1 MRRRLRGRVGSLAF
15 LVLLGGVLG
24 LAVAGSPARA
34 DPPSQIGD
42 VSSDASN
49 AAPVAG
55 AGRGRQLYLYSCAT
69 CHGDQGAGTQ
79 RGPSLVGV
87 GTATVDF
94 YLRTGRMPLP
104 WDTVEAEAGGGAPK
118 FDPADIAAIDAYVG
132 SLGTGGPAVPDVS
145 PGDPVK
151 GRDLWEQNCASCHA
165 PSGVGYTQ
173 VGGRIAP
180 SVLNDDPTAIAE
192 AVRVGPTTM
201 PQFGSSVLD
210 DEELD
215 DVVSYVQ
222 ELQKPS
228 IGGHGGAQ
236 IGRIGAA
243 VEALV
248 AFAATALLP
257 VLARLLGRRSGGKD
271 AP

>member
-1 MRRRLRGRVGSLAF
+1 MRRLRGRAGALAF
-15 LVLLGGVLG
+15 LLLLGGVLG

-34 DPPSQIGD
+34 EPPSQVGD

-55 AGRGRQLYLYSCAT
+55 ADRGRQLYLYSCAT
-69 CHGDQGAGTQ
+69 CHGQQGQGSQ

-87 GTATVDF
+87 GAATVDF

-104 WDTVEAEAGGGAPK
+104 WDSVEAQAGGGSPK
-118 FDPADIAAIDAYVG
+118 FNPADIAGYVG
-132 SLGTGGPAVPDVS
+132 SLGSGPPVPDVS

-151 GRDLWEQNCASCHA
+151 GRDLYEQNCASCHA

-180 SVLNDDPTAIAE
+180 SVLQDDPTAIAE
-192 AVRVGPTTM
+192 AVRVGPNTM
-201 PQFGSSVLD
+201 PQFGASVLD
-210 DEELD
+210 DSELD
-215 DVVSYVQ
+215 DVVAYVQ
-222 ELQKPS
+222 QLQRPEV
-228 IGGHGGAQ
+228 GGHGGAQ

-243 VEALV
+243 IEAPV
-248 AFAATALLP
+248 AFAAVVLLCL
-257 VLARLLGRRSGGKD
+257 LARLLGRRSPGKEQ
-271 AP
+271 P